1 MKKLMVL
8 LLLLWSVA
16 VHAQENEKSVPSWYK
31 NPPKSA
37 KKYYGVGV
45 GSSASI
51 EVAEKKARLDANTSL
66 AEQSGKIKIEENGS
80 INAYYKRAIVAEES
94 NVRTRKNKH
103 TYDVEVSSEQSEDT
117 MNKELSNGQTVS
129 YTKTVVAKLSDVKL
143 VKKDVTQNGDNYT
156 VYVLVEMKKSR

>member
-1 MKKLMVL
+1 MRKLLIISL
-8 LLLLWSVA
+8 LLLSVGA
-16 VHAQENEKSVPSWYK
+16 LAQRNGKSVPSWYK

-37 KKYYGVGV
+37 KKYYGAGK
-45 GSSASI
+45 GTSMSI

-66 AEQSGKIKIEENGS
+66 AEQSGIMKIEANNS
-80 INAYYKRAIVAEES
+80 RNAYYKQAIVAEKS

-156 VYVLVEMKKSR
+156 VYVLVEMKKCR